1 MTTERAKTVQ
11 ISSAVSSSGFPST
24 SESDIS
30 FLSSALPEPPGPI
43 LSPSS
48 DTRTSP
54 GPVIPTRSINTTS
67 SSMSPTPT
75 AIESSGTKWRIPTG
89 DPLRL
94 TSEPPT
100 ITILPPSAFL
110 LTLSGIK
117 LTTPHYITTTS
128 PGGNDPTVVPVIFP
142 FKGPPLLCFGCYIH
156 FPPNVAIK
164 LPQFCIRLFGLKIGK
179 YDKEEKD
186 DKKSSKTKS
195 TSSASSTSSCTI
207 TVTAT
212 LQTVFCSITRSIDDG
227 TATRIAANTTCLT
240 SAYTAITG
248 CSVVNSIATVTTTRT
263 FDPRPSVPI
272 CGPECGSEVCPAFGP
287 ESAGVSVPQIVEVRS
302 ADMLEDMPE
311 PADPKIE
318 IPWPADVSELVG
330 ANIAMRGDPHR
341 GEWVDPSDY
350 HQGYFN
356 FMKEEFRYMRGRKPT
371 LPGRNYYNPNL
382 VPDGPSIQD
391 QEEKL
396 VTVRSNWVTF
406 GDKVET
412 LGIEGLTGCTV
423 VLVVSHKGAWMGKFY
438 EATMMDNELFE
449 NALYQWR
456 FGAEEEDE
464 ISNIEL
470 TTLGTTQSVGNSAP
484 CSSLLVYEDG
494 TGTPMAHWSRPRRH
508 NYNGNVGELL
518 YYDQVGRIA
527 DDLKEA
533 IPHVSTVA
541 VDYPPQLLTH
551 AEMMMRNQ
559 GNMGEAVWSV
569 VLLTRIRDT
578 PRGKVMLQYQPA
590 KTCNDQAAMRWWVDA
605 LPMLG
610 DRSPNLKIFS
620 DTDAAIAARR
630 QACPIKSNPAS
641 SIGLLSLV
649 SLLLSRSAEQGMPGA
664 PTAPGASGDG
674 MQPPPTDLL
683 SLNKTKGLATWN
695 NSMTTELRGHGGGK
709 WMFPTSLPASDGST
723 ASVLWDN
730 INTIAL
736 SGSLTAGLLS
746 TASRP
751 LNGTMD
757 SLPGKNSTTQTSDLA
772 TLETTTT
779 ATSLTSTGM
788 INETSRIETPSV
800 EIHPI
805 QSDKKTTPSIHT
817 TIYVTAPSTP
827 VVSLT
832 SVSSSTTTV
841 KRITVT
847 ASVQKSVVR
856 TVTIFTSTVIVPAV
870 PTTHKPPVMRPKDPP
885 RPGGP
890 SRLKKSE
897 AVYIMH
903 EEVLGAGSEATAS
916 GEMWVMLPVKVDSTI
931 KHCEVDQVG
940 WKSTSYWRDR
950 SWPPNLDAKNG
961 KEAFGRKKCKYKA
974 KQAGFGAFSCEGIT
988 EFICFMDPD
997 YDKTFNCEAGL
1008 DYRTYKPR
1016 MRCVFP
1022 GN

>member
-179 YDKEEKD
+179 CPND
-186 DKKSSKTKS
+186 DKNNDNEDDKTIKK
-195 TSSASSTSSCTI
+195 TI
-207 TVTAT
+207 RRKRMTK
-212 LQTVFCSITRSIDDG
+212 SIDDG

-464 ISNIEL
+464 ISKYAQYRIDDLRNHPERGKLSTLFGNDDEMSDIEGPFPPIRAL
-470 TTLGTTQSVGNSAP
+470 IVTPRVRGWHWDPNGTL
-484 CSSLLVYEDG
+484 
-494 TGTPMAHWSRPRRH
+494 
-508 NYNGNVGELL
+508 LL

-610 DRSPNLKIFS
+610 DRSPNLKV
-620 DTDAAIAARR
+620 TARR

-870 PTTHKPPVMRPKDPP
+870 PTTHKPP
-885 RPGGP
+885 
-890 SRLKKSE
+890 SE